1 VKAAIS
7 IAVRAPM
14 EREGQELPAYFAQ
27 AKSKKMQAMR
37 ADGSLG
43 IMGLDGIDA
52 LILEGYVLQQT
63 LLCNEPNFTNTD

>member
-7 IAVRAPM
+7 TAVRALM

-37 ADGSLG
+37 ADGRLG

-52 LILEGYVLQQT
+52 LIL
-63 LLCNEPNFTNTD
+63 

>member
-1 VKAAIS
+1 
-7 IAVRAPM
+7 
-14 EREGQELPAYFAQ
+14 
-27 AKSKKMQAMR
+27 MQAMR
-37 ADGSLG
+37 ADDSLG